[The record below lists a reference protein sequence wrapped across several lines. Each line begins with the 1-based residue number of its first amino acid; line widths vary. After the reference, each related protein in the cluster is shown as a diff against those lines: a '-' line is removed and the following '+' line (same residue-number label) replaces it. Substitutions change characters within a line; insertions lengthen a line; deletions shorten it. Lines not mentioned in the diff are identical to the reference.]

1 MCCRP
6 CISFHAVGTCHQ
18 TKLARSLFS
27 ESCHVWMTAVLWQ
40 VVLIFLKQ
48 LSPGMVEEEIVTDA
62 LSSGFSYLH
71 RMARIT
77 VLACRSLSEILETF
91 CTEKPTNQVVLYN
104 LNLEM
109 GQSCFKDCPYQKQSS
124 TMAFVAMVTWCGCI
138 FEVCPGERGARQWH
152 ACKTPQLLALGKRKK
167 TGISVRE
174 NQHTCCIGAP
184 QLMNEWMNQSEIVA
198 DVMKPLWIE
207 VFSKHRLSQN

>member
-6 CISFHAVGTCHQ
+6 HISFHAVGTCHQ
-18 TKLARSLFS
+18 TKLARGLFS

-71 RMARIT
+71 RMARII
-77 VLACRSLSEILETF
+77 VLACRSLSEILETL
-91 CTEKPTNQVVLYN
+91 CTEKPTNQVVFYN
-104 LNLEM
+104 LYLEM
-109 GQSCFKDCPYQKQSS
+109 GQSCFKDCPYQRQSS
-124 TMAFVAMVTWCGCI
+124 TMAFVAMLTWCGCI

-167 TGISVRE
+167 RVSLSGRISIHV
-174 NQHTCCIGAP
+174 
-184 QLMNEWMNQSEIVA
+184 V
-198 DVMKPLWIE
+198 
-207 VFSKHRLSQN
+207 